1 MKIKSAKNGYHSTQR
16 TIYGR
21 IPASE
26 FYGFVLGIALGYIV
40 RGVVNLSG
48 IAEINNSD
56 LAFVFCAIGVA
67 IGWWYD
73 QKYYMVKDEPEE
85 GAEEM
90 KEGEEAEPAVSA
102 VGAASEPD
110 ASSARAAAEAP
121 EQTPVEREVIEGTST
136 QDMLRQMFARNE
148 DNNADDEDVLEE
160 YVSEQDIKE

>member
-48 IAEINNSD
+48 LMEINNSD

-73 QKYYMVKDEPEE
+73 QKYFMVKDEPEE
-85 GAEEM
+85 GAEEI

-102 VGAASEPD
+102 VKAASEAPD
-110 ASSARAAAEAP
+110 QAP
-121 EQTPVEREVIEGTST
+121 AERELIEGSST
-136 QDMLRQMFARNE
+136 QDVLRQMFARNE
-148 DNNADDEDVLEE
+148 DNKADDDVLEE